1 MAAKAKPRAAKGA
14 EVPPAPRLW
23 RDRQRSDVSG
33 EIRRQTR
40 KLFSQMWSRRQT
52 ATRHAQELTTFGLA
66 GPGGFVILDAV
77 GAHRKRKAR
86 NGPKTFF
93 DLAPKER
100 ARELAGLAKLLKS
113 EITSKILT
121 KWAAATGAANE
132 WRQFFM
138 HDAVWG
144 TIQWRKSLGRPAG
157 QPMANGFVIKS
168 EYLGISGNDLGGGI
182 VQDTSRWYPV
192 AVNAWD
198 APDLGQFHRVMYST
212 ITPAIFPCHLS
223 VTFSGVAWKGGSP
236 AGTYLR
242 IFGAPLSYLKR
253 DHNLVV
259 LPTITVDSAL
269 LESLS
274 H

>member
-1 MAAKAKPRAAKGA
+1 VAGKTAWQAA
-14 EVPPAPRLW
+14 
-23 RDRQRSDVSG
+23 
-33 EIRRQTR
+33 
-40 KLFSQMWSRRQT
+40 
-52 ATRHAQELTTFGLA
+52 TFGLA
-66 GPGGFVILDAV
+66 GPGGFVIVDGV
-77 GAHRKRKAR
+77 GVHRKRKAR

-93 DLAPKER
+93 DLAPRER
-100 ARELAGLAKLLKS
+100 TRELAGLAKVVKS
-113 EITSKILT
+113 EISSKILT
-121 KWAAATGAANE
+121 KWVAATGAANE

-198 APDLGQFHRVMYST
+198 APDLGNFHRVMYST
-212 ITPAIFPCHLS
+212 ITPALFPSQLS
-223 VTFSGVAWKGGSP
+223 VTFSTVPWKGGSP

-242 IFGAPLSYLKR
+242 IFGGSMSYLKR

-269 LESLS
+269 LESIS